1 MPRVNGRNVFKLVA
15 PAVCALSALPL
26 GTVAAPAETAA
37 VSGPGHRPRIGLV
50 LAGGGAKGGAHV
62 GVLKVLEELRV
73 PIDCIAGT
81 SMGAL
86 VGGGYASGQSA
97 AEIETF
103 INGIDWKTV
112 VGGAGR
118 RPLEPIEQK
127 RLATEANT
135 TLELG
140 LRDGEIVTPSGLTNS
155 SAIDDLLRSYV
166 ARSRLVADFD
176 KLPIPYRAVATDMI
190 SGNMVILD
198 HGDLANAMRASM
210 AIPGAFS
217 PVVGEGYILSDGGMV
232 RNIPVD
238 VARNT
243 CADIVIVSNLVE
255 PPATAEK
262 LVQATQLLSR
272 SMDVMFEVNEKTQLE
287 SLTERD
293 IRIDVLMGDITTSD
307 FERTPE
313 TIPLGEVAARKV
325 SYHLAALAMS
335 SAEYTAWRQKIST
348 PQEVEAKV
356 ASIRYEGLEHVNPD
370 YLETITTIRPG
381 QEANVNAISED
392 AGRMSA
398 LKGLESVGYRL
409 EGSADDATL
418 VWLPQEV
425 SIGPNVL
432 RPSMGLFADGG
443 GDLKFL
449 LGVQHV
455 HNWLNDRGGQ
465 WRNHLQI
472 GYESLLS
479 TSLYQ
484 PFDVPQQFFVEPA
497 LFAGRSVEEVYDDGD
512 NIATY
517 EFTDYGGRV
526 DLGWNISRSAQLRVG
541 YGAAE
546 REIDI
551 KTGDPLLP
559 EGDFL
564 DAGLMI
570 SARYDSRD
578 AASFATSGIAAAVE
592 YQMMDDSLGSDR
604 DWERVEAGFRTA
616 LSFGKNVMWLS
627 LAGGADLGDDLPVD
641 RAFALGGPRTLPA
654 FSYDELR
661 VREYWLAQASFLW
674 RLVDLVPV
682 KNQAIYGGFGLQ
694 AAGLYD
700 RIDLVADDEIY
711 SASAYLAGPTTFGTF
726 TLGAGVAPD
735 DWSIWLQISRP
746 VGKGSILDDGL
757 FR

>member
-1 MPRVNGRNVFKLVA
+1 MPRVYGRNVFKLVA

-26 GTVAAPAETAA
+26 GAGAEPAEGVTTT
-37 VSGPGHRPRIGLV
+37 GPGHRPRIGLV

-97 AEIETF
+97 TEIEKF
-103 INGIDWKTV
+103 INGIDWEAV
-112 VGGAGR
+112 VGGKGR

-127 RLATEANT
+127 RLATAANT

-140 LRDGEIVTPSGLTNS
+140 LRDGEVVTASGLANS
-155 SAIDDLLRSYV
+155 AAIDDLLRSYV

-190 SGNMVILD
+190 TGDMVVLD

-217 PVVGEGYILSDGGMV
+217 PVVGDGYILSDGGMV

-243 CADIVIVSNLVE
+243 CAEIVIVVNLVE
-255 PPATAEK
+255 PPATAER

-272 SMDVMFEVNEKTQLE
+272 SMDVMFEVNEKIQLQ
-287 SLTERD
+287 SLTEQD
-293 IRIDVLMGDITTSD
+293 IRIDVPMGDITTSD
-307 FERTPE
+307 FDRTPE
-313 TIPLGEVAARKV
+313 TIPLGVAAARAV
-325 SYHLAALAMS
+325 ADRLAALS
-335 SAEYTAWRQKIST
+335 VGNSEYTAWRQKINT
-348 PQEVEAKV
+348 PQEIEAKV
-356 ASIRYEGLEHVNPD
+356 AQIRFEGLDHVNPD
-370 YLETITTIRPG
+370 YLETISTIRPG
-381 QEANVNAISED
+381 QDADINAISED
-392 AGRMSA
+392 AGRMAA
-398 LKGLESVGYRL
+398 LKDLESVGYRL
-409 EGSADDATL
+409 EGTADDATL

-432 RPSMGLFADGG
+432 RPSLGIFADGG
-443 GDLKFL
+443 GDLKFV
-449 LGVQHV
+449 LGIQHV
-455 HNWLNDRGGQ
+455 RNWLNERGAQ
-465 WRNHLQI
+465 WRNNLQL
-472 GYESLLS
+472 GYESMIS

-484 PFDVPQQFFVEPA
+484 PFDVPQHFFVEPG
-497 LFAGRSVEEVYDDGD
+497 LFASRSVEDLYIDGD
-512 NIATY
+512 KVAKY
-517 EFTDYGGRV
+517 LFTDYGGRV
-526 DLGWNISRSAQLRVG
+526 DLGWNISRSAQLRFG
-541 YGAAE
+541 YVAAE
-546 REIDI
+546 RES
-551 KTGDPLLP
+551 KVETGAPALPL
-559 EGDFL
+559 DQFV

-578 AASFATSGIAAAVE
+578 APSFATSGIAAAVE
-592 YQMMDDSLGSDR
+592 YKMIDDSLGSDR
-604 DWERVEAGFRTA
+604 NWETVEAGFRTA
-616 LSFGKNVMWLS
+616 LPFGKNVMWLS
-627 LAGGADLGDDLPVD
+627 LAGGIDLGDDLPGD

-661 VREYWLAQASFLW
+661 VRDYWLAQASFLW
-674 RLVDLVPV
+674 RLKDLVPV

-694 AAGLYD
+694 FAGLYD
-700 RIDLVADDEIY
+700 RVDPVEDDETY
-711 SASAYLAGPTTFGTF
+711 GASAYLAGPTMFGTF
-726 TLGAGVAPD
+726 TLGAGVAPE
-735 DWSIWLQISRP
+735 DWSIWIQLSRP
-746 VGKGSILDDGL
+746 VGKGSILDDAL

>member
-1 MPRVNGRNVFKLVA
+1 MRRFDPREWLCFAALIVFTLTG
-15 PAVCALSALPL
+15 LTS
-26 GTVAAPAETAA
+26 VAAAE
-37 VSGPGHRPRIGLV
+37 PPHRPRIGLV

-62 GVLKVLEELRV
+62 GVLKVLEELHV

-97 AEIETF
+97 VEIEKF
-103 INGIDWKTV
+103 INGIAWEKV

-118 RPLEPIEQK
+118 RALEPIEQK

-135 TLELG
+135 SLQLG
-140 LRDGEIVTPSGLTNS
+140 FRDGAVITPSGLANS

-166 ARSRLVADFD
+166 ARSRLVASFD

-190 SGNMVILD
+190 TGDMVVLD

-243 CADIVIVSNLVE
+243 CADIVIVVNLVE
-255 PPATAEK
+255 PPPTAEK
-262 LVQATQLLSR
+262 LAQATQLLSR
-272 SMDVMFEVNEKTQLE
+272 SMDVMFEVNEKIQLN

-293 IRIDVLMGDITTSD
+293 IRIDVPMGDISTAD
-307 FERTPE
+307 FDRVPD
-313 TIPLGEVAARKV
+313 TIPLGEAAALKVADR
-325 SYHLAALAMS
+325 LAALAVGDV
-335 SAEYTAWRQKIST
+335 EYTAWRQKVNTS
-348 PQEVEAKV
+348 QEFETKV
-356 ASIRYEGLEHVNPD
+356 ADVRIEGLDHVNPE
-370 YLETITTIRPG
+370 YLKTIATIRPG
-381 QEANVNAISED
+381 DNANINNISED

-398 LKGLESVGYRL
+398 LRDLESVGYRL
-409 EGSADDATL
+409 EGDPNAATL

-425 SIGPNVL
+425 SIGSNVV

-443 GDLKFL
+443 GDLKFV

-455 HNWLNDRGGQ
+455 RTWLNDRGGQ
-465 WRNHLQI
+465 WRNNLQL
-472 GYESLLS
+472 GYESMLS

-484 PFDVPQQFFVEPA
+484 PFDVPQRFFVEPG
-497 LFAGRSVEEVYDDGD
+497 LFGGRSVEDVYSDGD
-512 NIATY
+512 NIAVY
-517 EFTDYGGRV
+517 HFVDYGGRV

-541 YGAAE
+541 YGAVK
-546 REIDI
+546 REINLQ
-551 KTGDPLLP
+551 TGTPLLP
-559 EGDFL
+559 EGDFT

-578 AASFATSGIAAAVE
+578 APSFATKGIAAAVE
-592 YQMMDDSLGSDR
+592 YRMADDSLGADR
-604 DWERVEAGFRTA
+604 NWERVEAGFRTA
-616 LSFGKNVMWLS
+616 LPFGKNVMWLS
-627 LAGGADLGDDLPVD
+627 LAGGADLGNDLPAD
-641 RAFALGGPRTLPA
+641 RAFSLGGPRTLPA

-661 VREYWLAQASFLW
+661 AREYWLAQASFLW
-674 RLVDLVPV
+674 KLVDLVPV
-682 KNQAIYGGFGLQ
+682 KNQAIYGGFGMQ
-694 AAGLYD
+694 AAGLYE
-700 RIDLVADDEIY
+700 RVDLVADDEIY
-711 SASAYLAGPTTFGTF
+711 GLSAYLAGPTKFGTF
-726 TLGAGVAPD
+726 TLGSGVTPD
-735 DWSIWLQISRP
+735 DWSLWLQLSRP